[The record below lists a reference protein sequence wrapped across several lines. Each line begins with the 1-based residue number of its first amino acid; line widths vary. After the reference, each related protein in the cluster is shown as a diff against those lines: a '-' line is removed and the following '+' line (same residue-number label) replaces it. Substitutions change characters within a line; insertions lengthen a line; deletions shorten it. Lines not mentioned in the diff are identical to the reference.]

1 MRVLVAGASGAIGRA
16 LVPALLARGH
26 EVAGLVRS
34 EEGGAWVASQ
44 GAEPLI
50 ADALDASA
58 VMACFERFRPEAVAH
73 QLTALMAVVDL
84 RDFDAAFAKTNALRT
99 RGTDN
104 LIAAARRVG
113 VRRLVAQSFCGWPYA
128 RVGGAVKTEDD
139 PLDPNPPAGFRRTL
153 DAIRYLEGAVTT
165 AIGLD
170 GICLRYGGFYG
181 PSTSLSANGAII
193 EQVRRRRFPIIGT
206 GGGIWSFIHIADA
219 AGATVAALEGAAIGV
234 FNVVDDEP
242 APVAAWLPVLAAAV
256 GAKPPLR
263 LPAFLG
269 RLVLPHHLYV
279 MMTHI
284 RGASNAKFKH
294 TFAWRPAWPT
304 WREGFQRGLGSMVP
318 AHA

>member
-26 EVAGLVRS
+26 EVAGLVRN
-34 EEGGAWVASQ
+34 EEGGARVANQ
-44 GAEPLI
+44 RAEPLI

-73 QLTALMAVVDL
+73 QLTALAAAIDL
-84 RDFDAAFAKTNALRT
+84 RDFDAVFAKTNALRT

-104 LIAAARRVG
+104 LVAAARHVG
-113 VRRLVAQSFCGWPYA
+113 VRRFVAQSFCGWPYA

-139 PLDPNPPAGFRRTL
+139 PLDPNPPAAFRRTL

-165 AIGLD
+165 ATGLN
-170 GICLRYGGFYG
+170 GTCLRYGGFYG
-181 PSTSLSANGAII
+181 PGTSLSANGASV
-193 EQVRRRRFPIIGT
+193 EQVRRRRFPIVGT
-206 GGGIWSFIHIADA
+206 GGGVWSFIHIADA
-219 AGATVAALEGAAIGV
+219 ASATVAALEGAATGL

-242 APVAAWLPVLAAAV
+242 APVAEWLPVLAAAV

-263 LPAFLG
+263 LPALLG

-279 MMTHI
+279 MMTDI
-284 RGASNAKFKH
+284 RGGSNARFKR
-294 TFAWRPAWPT
+294 TFNWRPAWST
-304 WREGFQRGLGSMVP
+304 WREGFQRGLD
-318 AHA
+318 

>member
-1 MRVLVAGASGAIGRA
+1 MRVLVVGGSGAIGRA

-26 EVAGLVRS
+26 EVAGVVRS
-34 EEGGAWVASQ
+34 EEGGTWVANQ
-44 GAEPLI
+44 GAEPFI

-58 VMACFERFRPEAVAH
+58 MMACFERFRPEAVAH
-73 QLTALMAVVDL
+73 QLTALTAAVDL
-84 RDFDAAFAKTNALRT
+84 RDFDAVFAKTNVLRT

-104 LIAAARRVG
+104 LIAAARHVA
-113 VRRLVAQSFCGWPYA
+113 VRRFVAQSFCGWPYA

-139 PLDPNPPAGFRRTL
+139 PLDPNPPAAFRGTL
-153 DAIRYLEGAVTT
+153 DAIRYLESAVTRAT
-165 AIGLD
+165 GLN
-170 GICLRYGGFYG
+170 GISLRYGGFYG
-181 PSTSLSANGAII
+181 PGTSLSANGAII
-193 EQVRRRRFPIIGT
+193 DQVRRRRFPIVGT

-219 AGATVAALEGAAIGV
+219 ASATVAALENEAMGV

-242 APVAAWLPVLAAAV
+242 APVAAWLPVLAAVV

-279 MMTHI
+279 VMTEI
-284 RGASNAKFKH
+284 RGASNARFKQ

-304 WREGFQRGLGSMVP
+304 WREGFQRGLG
-318 AHA
+318 